1 MRKLS
6 NRPPSGTSPDRCEWC
21 LANPDADSCP
31 ACVSRRQR
39 LESMLE
45 QTAFDL
51 PAVAERIEVNTGL
64 ELPLTA
70 EEHVILEAMA
80 ERMGISVERVHVLL
94 EQIVDHRAM
103 RRVREEG
110 NEIPNERLRRLVISH
125 MRAEPTDSLQQI
137 AQRAGFK
144 SGTDMGRHIGLYAT
158 QVTRRN
164 GHVWGGVLKDSID
177 RGVAERILLALG
189 YAPSEL
195 ERL

>member
-1 MRKLS
+1 
-6 NRPPSGTSPDRCEWC
+6 
-21 LANPDADSCP
+21 
-31 ACVSRRQR
+31 
-39 LESMLE
+39 MLE

-70 EEHVILEAMA
+70 EEHVILEAIADRMA
-80 ERMGISVERVHVLL
+80 ISIQRVHVLL

-103 RRVREEG
+103 RRVRDEG

-125 MRAEPTDSLQQI
+125 LRAEPTDSLQQI
-137 AQRAGFK
+137 AHRAGFK
-144 SGTDMGRHIGLYAT
+144 SGTDMGRHLGLYET

-164 GHVWGGVLKDSID
+164 GHTWGGVLKDSID